1 MSKDSI
7 YKYPDQ
13 DVMNVLLKGMT
24 IFLPREFNT
33 IYTIKSELKDKT
45 HQKYKEL
52 IKEDTLLIHYIS
64 YQAVAQMGNL
74 SIGKIL

>member
-1 MSKDSI
+1 YLDLKKSTEAKLTEKALSILMSKDSI

-52 IKEDTLLIHYIS
+52 IKEDTL
-64 YQAVAQMGNL
+64 
-74 SIGKIL
+74 